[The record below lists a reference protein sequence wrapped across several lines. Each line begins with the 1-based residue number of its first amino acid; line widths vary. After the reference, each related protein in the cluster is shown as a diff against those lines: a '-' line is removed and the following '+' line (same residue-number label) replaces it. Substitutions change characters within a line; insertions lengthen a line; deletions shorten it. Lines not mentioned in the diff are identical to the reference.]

1 MRILALALGLAAIA
15 IPASASAH
23 PHHDRYGSRYGYSE
37 TARELRECRREIRR
51 ADSRREYRREVRECR
66 RELRDARWDDRRRG
80 YRSGHY
86 ARPPYGNAWGYRDR
100 YHNRRYWDGY
110 RWRYRR

>member
-1 MRILALALGLAAIA
+1 MRILVLAAGLAAIA
-15 IPASASAH
+15 IPATASAH
-23 PHHDRYGSRYGYSE
+23 PHYDRHGYSRHNSE

-51 ADSRREYRREVRECR
+51 ADSRREYREEVRECR

-80 YRSGHY
+80 YRSGVY
-86 ARPPYGNAWGYRDR
+86 ARPPYGNAWGHRD
-100 YHNRRYWDGY
+100 RRYWDGY

>member
-1 MRILALALGLAAIA
+1 MRLLILAAGLAAIA
-15 IPASASAH
+15 IPATASAH
-23 PHHDRYGSRYGYSE
+23 PHHNRYGYNESE

-51 ADSRREYRREVRECR
+51 ADSRREHRAEVRECR

-80 YRSGHY
+80 YRSSYHY
-86 ARPPYGNAWGYRDR
+86 ARPRYGNAWGTRG
-100 YHNRRYWDGY
+100 RYWDGY

>member
-1 MRILALALGLAAIA
+1 MRLLILAAGLAAIA
-15 IPASASAH
+15 IPAAASAH
-23 PHHDRYGSRYGYSE
+23 PHHNRYGYGYNNSE

-51 ADSRREYRREVRECR
+51 ADSRRERREEVRECR

-80 YRSGHY
+80 YRSGY
-86 ARPPYGNAWGYRDR
+86 YYVRPRYGTAWGYRT
-100 YHNRRYWDGY
+100 RYWDGY